1 MDFAVD
7 HFTQRNNQNG
17 LKQIFELFD
26 TEKKGYITYT
36 QFKQIFVHLKLN
48 VEESNLK
55 KLFKS
60 ALSDQTDKKAD
71 KLHLHDFER
80 IM

>member
-36 QFKQIFVHLKLN
+36 QFKQIFVYLNLN
-48 VEESNLK
+48 VEE
-55 KLFKS
+55 
-60 ALSDQTDKKAD
+60 
-71 KLHLHDFER
+71 
-80 IM
+80 